1 MNDDYNIKFHKQII
15 SNIYNGF
22 ITIAFSHSST
32 RNDYSSSFFIIGYP
46 NSDSDIFDV
55 INELKIRN
63 TTVDKLCFDLDKK
76 INIENNLFDYS
87 FYGTKIIDFP
97 DEIKL
102 KTGKTNIQKDFIL
115 LKDKCLSIS
124 FPTEEG
130 IFKANSYTIEISYIV
145 RESDNGDLDSYTQ
158 KEFIG
163 KYSNLLF

>member
-1 MNDDYNIKFHKQII
+1 MFNCNRWNNIWIWI
-15 SNIYNGF
+15 RIW
-22 ITIAFSHSST
+22 IEST
-32 RNDYSSSFFIIGYP
+32 NWWGYW
-46 NSDSDIFDV
+46 
-55 INELKIRN
+55 KIRN
-63 TTVDKLCFDLDKK
+63 TTIDKLCFDLDKK
-76 INIENNLFDYS
+76 INIENNLFEYS

-115 LKDKCLSIS
+115 LQDKCLFIS

-130 IFKANSYTIEISYIV
+130 IYKANSYTIEIAYIV

-163 KYSNLLF
+163 KYSNFTSVIKNDIYFTP